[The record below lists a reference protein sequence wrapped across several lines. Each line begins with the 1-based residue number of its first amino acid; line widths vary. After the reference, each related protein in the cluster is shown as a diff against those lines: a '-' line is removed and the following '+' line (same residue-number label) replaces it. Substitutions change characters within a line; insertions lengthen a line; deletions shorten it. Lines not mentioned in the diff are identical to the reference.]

1 MNVNI
6 NEISTNNKEKENFF
20 EEKCFSELSMNSN
33 ISGKTKLKI
42 DFKNININNYAN
54 PYKKKT

>member
-20 EEKCFSELSMNSN
+20 EEKSISELSMNS
-33 ISGKTKLKI
+33 KI
-42 DFKNININNYAN
+42 
-54 PYKKKT
+54 